1 MYIDLPPPEGKTS
14 HQPHHT
20 IKNVVPDL
28 WWLPFMNTHTS
39 RTVVLRCDILCH
51 PNSQVWTAALHTT
64 RHSLYVDML
73 SLIPVIHDISAK
85 YVELPRSCGNYR
97 LTQITKLWFMSPCWI
112 YLGAVMPV
120 IVTCEYCIQPL
131 WVTYCWIFTP
141 VLLVCD
147 FIVMRLV
154 SRVILLYVVVYT
166 IYTRRWWSV
175 YPCQVVHARIH

>member
-1 MYIDLPPPEGKTS
+1 MEISRSIGCYIYWHGAKVEECRLPIMYP
-14 HQPHHT
+14 
-20 IKNVVPDL
+20 
-28 WWLPFMNTHTS
+28 HTS
-39 RTVVLRCDILCH
+39 RTVVLRCDISCH

-120 IVTCEYCIQPL
+120 MPVTTVYNR
-131 WVTYCWIFTP
+131 YG
-141 VLLVCD
+141 LLLD
-147 FIVMRLV
+147 
-154 SRVILLYVVVYT
+154 
-166 IYTRRWWSV
+166 IYTRIIGMWF
-175 YPCQVVHARIH
+175 YCNEIGITGYFVVCCSIYYIY